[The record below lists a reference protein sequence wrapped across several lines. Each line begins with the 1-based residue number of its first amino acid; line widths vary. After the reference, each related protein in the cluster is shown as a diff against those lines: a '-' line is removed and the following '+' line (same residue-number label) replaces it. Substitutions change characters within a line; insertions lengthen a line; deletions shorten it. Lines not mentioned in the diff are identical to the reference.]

1 VRRGTLSLLQN
12 QWAAARK
19 QSEAALSCV
28 DRLKSDSTGAAKIV
42 IDQRRQALTDAAQ
55 AAIAQGDDAAAEKH
69 LRASVE
75 AAKKQPQAAL
85 GEQLRSADELVWL
98 AYTLARQGRSDEARG
113 LIGPVLAMQRSLQKR
128 PDNDDVFQRRSLV
141 MALVAAAAAEPAAG
155 KALLDEAQATYARLP
170 AEFRGLNSTAFVSQ
184 RLAEARR

>member
-1 VRRGTLSLLQN
+1 MPPDDPPNTP
-12 QWAAARK
+12 AAAVALAERHL
-19 QSEAALSCV
+19 QQGEPILAYNAAQDGLAQWPQQL
-28 DRLKSDSTGAAKIV
+28 RLR
-42 IDQRRQALTDAAQ
+42 QLQALALARS
-55 AAIAQGDDAAAEKH
+55 GDVE
-69 LRASVE
+69 RANRLLTGLVDE

-85 GEQLRSADELVWL
+85 GEQLRSADELIWL